1 MPAPAVADPLEL
13 FRMPR
18 RPTRAA
24 RTAVAAASF
33 ALASAALLTGC
44 SSAPAPAATPSADAA
59 VEIENCGVP
68 VTFATAPKRV
78 VTIKSTSTEMLLALG
93 LGDRIV
99 GTAFQDGP
107 LPDSLAAEA
116 TDVPSISDFMPS
128 EEAVLDLE
136 PDLVYSGW
144 ESAFAPDAAGERDE
158 LASLGVAGYVQPAA
172 CRSAQQPGKLDFDE
186 IFREIGEVATI
197 FRVDPSAL
205 IEAQKT
211 ELATVVPDSRGLTA
225 LWYSSGTDEPY
236 VGAGIGAPELIM
248 ETAGLENI
256 AGDID
261 QTWSTLGWE
270 AVVDADPDVIV
281 LIDASWNTA
290 DSKIEALKTNPAT
303 AALPAVQNSRYLI
316 LPFAAGEAGVRSVS
330 AAVSIAQQL
339 TDLDL
344 G

>member
-1 MPAPAVADPLEL
+1 
-13 FRMPR
+13 MPR
-18 RPTRAA
+18 RPL
-24 RTAVAAASF
+24 RTARPAVGALALASF
-33 ALASAALLTGC
+33 ALLAGC
-44 SSAPAPAATPSADAA
+44 SATAAPAPATPSTATA

-68 VTFATAPKRV
+68 VTFTAAPERV

-107 LPDSLAAEA
+107 LPDSLAADA
-116 TDVPSISDFMPS
+116 ADVPSISDFMPG
-128 EEAVLDLE
+128 EEAVLELE

-144 ESAFAPDAAGERDE
+144 ESAFAADATGERDE
-158 LASLGVAGYVQPAA
+158 LASLGVASYVQPAA
-172 CRSAQQPGKLDFDE
+172 CRSADVPDKLEFDE

-197 FRVDPSAL
+197 FRVDPAQL

-211 ELATVVPDSRGLTA
+211 ELATVAPDTRGLTA

-236 VGAGIGAPELIM
+236 VGAGTGAPQLIL

-290 DSKIEALKTNPAT
+290 DSKIQALETNPAT

-316 LPFAAGEAGVRSVS
+316 LPFAAGEAGVRTVS
-330 AAVSIAQQL
+330 AAVSISQQL
-339 TDLDL
+339 AELDL